1 MSNIYYIYMTRYNK
15 MALINCP
22 ECNKQISDKAEI
34 CVGCG
39 APIEVNLKFIIGI
52 PIIFGNL
59 EVAQYD
65 YPSVMTWRDAKIAC
79 AKLGNGWR
87 LPNKDEL
94 NILYKNKDK
103 IRGFADNAYWSS
115 TEHDVISAVFQ
126 SFDDD
131 YQNGANKGVN
141 FCVRAIRTFHPLTI

>member
-103 IRGFADNAYWSS
+103 IGGFANSSYWSS
-115 TEHDVISAVFQ
+115 TEYGSTDAWYQYFANGDQ
-126 SFDDD
+126 DSFYKNDTS
-131 YQNGANKGVN
+131 Y
-141 FCVRAIRTFHPLTI
+141 VRAVRNF

>member
-1 MSNIYYIYMTRYNK
+1 

-22 ECNKQISDKAEI
+22 ECNKLISDKAQI

-39 APIEVNLKFIIGI
+39 APVEVNLKFIIGI
-52 PIIFGNL
+52 PITFGNL

-65 YPSVMTWRDAKIAC
+65 FPDIMTWYDAKIAC

-126 SFDDD
+126 YFFNG
-131 YQNGANKGVN
+131 YQYFNNKFYPGY
-141 FCVRAIRTFHPLTI
+141 VRAIRTF